1 MKSPE
6 QSFSDIECV
15 AASRRGDHKA
25 FGQLI
30 QRYQALVYRFL
41 YHFTGNAGDAEDLT
55 QETFLQLYRKL
66 DLHDPKR
73 KFSAWLVTMA
83 RNLAVSQHRR
93 RTPTPLAPEIVAE
106 AIRDVLPGPESS
118 MLWQETANELHLAI
132 QKLPD
137 DLREAVIFR
146 YLLDLQINEIAGLL
160 DLPEGTVKSRVF
172 KARQELRDTLARL
185 DQRPS
190 VSAQAHEA

>member
-1 MKSPE
+1 MKPPE
-6 QSFSDIECV
+6 HSLSDAECV
-15 AASRRGDHKA
+15 AASRRGDHQA

-55 QETFLQLYRKL
+55 QETFLNLYRKL

-93 RTPTPLAPEIVAE
+93 RMPTPLAPEIVAE
-106 AIRDVLPGPESS
+106 AIRDVLPGPESTL
-118 MLWQETANELHLAI
+118 LWQETANELHLAI
-132 QKLPD
+132 RKLPE

-185 DQRPS
+185 DHRPAAS
-190 VSAQAHEA
+190 TQAHEA

>member
-1 MKSPE
+1 MKPPE
-6 QSFSDIECV
+6 PSISDAECV
-15 AASRRGDHKA
+15 AASRRGDQKA

-41 YHFTGNAGDAEDLT
+41 FHFTGNASDAEDLT
-55 QETFLQLYRKL
+55 QETFLNLYRKL

-73 KFSAWLVTMA
+73 KFSAWLLTMA

-106 AIRDVLPGPESS
+106 AIRDVLPSPESS
-118 MLWQETANELHLAI
+118 AVWNETANELHLTI

-146 YLLDLQINEIAGLL
+146 YLLDLQINEIAVLL
-160 DLPEGTVKSRVF
+160 ELPEGTVKSRVF
-172 KARQELRDTLARL
+172 KARQELRDALARL
-185 DQRPS
+185 ERTPTR
-190 VSAQAHEA
+190 A